1 MTSYSC
7 SILLDKSYYIL
18 KLIVNR
24 HVCFRNKVVTYVLMK
39 IDDIIILILQVV

>member
-7 SILLDKSYYIL
+7 SILLDKSYIL

-24 HVCFRNKVVTYVLMK
+24 HVCFCNKVVTYVLMK
-39 IDDIIILILQVV
+39 IDDIIILILPVV